1 MHWACLLLP
10 QLALDSVLRL
20 QPDPQRP
27 LVLLQGRRSAACCV
41 RSARPRA
48 QRAAPGHAAVGR
60 AGAGAGHAPAR
71 LRPNAEQ
78 HTRQLLAS
86 WAYAYSSQVSLDF
99 RMHWCWRSAPA
110 APCSVT
116 G

>member
-27 LVLLQGRRSAACCV
+27 LVLLQGPAQRRVLRAVSP
-41 RSARPRA
+41 SARA
-48 QRAAPGHAAVGR
+48 AAPGHAAVGR